1 MTTRG
6 SIEELL
12 ADAVGGPTRGL
23 SGSIRRVVLSQPE
36 RGASA
41 SSRKL
46 GVRPVVVRGR
56 PEWQFEWQRGAQA
69 VHENLDGLAA
79 QARLCEAA
87 REFRQILVRTAEGET
102 QGRRPKGP
110 EWAWSTRAVET
121 ADAVEAPVVHDAGR
135 AYLIPDG
142 TPVPFLIEIGV
153 MTPDGRVRRD
163 QYHKFRQINRFL
175 EFVRDVVPSLTETG
189 TLEVVDFGCGKS
201 SLTFATHHYLTAV
214 LGRSVNI
221 TGIDRKREV
230 VADCERLGAAL
241 GCAGL
246 SFRAGEISAYDH
258 PRPVDLAISLH
269 ACDTATDDALIAAT
283 RWGSRA
289 ILAVPCCQHELAPQ
303 LKIAGAEALLSHG
316 ILRER
321 FATLATDA
329 LRAEWLET
337 RGYSAR
343 VVEFIDTEHTPKN
356 LLIRAVRR
364 ERNDGRD
371 LARDKRYREF
381 REFLGLGET
390 YLDRHGGAAS
400 ESNS

>member
-1 MTTRG
+1 
-6 SIEELL
+6 
-12 ADAVGGPTRGL
+12 
-23 SGSIRRVVLSQPE
+23 
-36 RGASA
+36 
-41 SSRKL
+41 
-46 GVRPVVVRGR
+46 
-56 PEWQFEWQRGAQA
+56 
-69 VHENLDGLAA
+69 
-79 QARLCEAA
+79 
-87 REFRQILVRTAEGET
+87 
-102 QGRRPKGP
+102 
-110 EWAWSTRAVET
+110 
-121 ADAVEAPVVHDAGR
+121 
-135 AYLIPDG
+135 
-142 TPVPFLIEIGV
+142 

-163 QYHKFRQINRFL
+163 QYHKFRQMNRFL

-230 VADCERLGAAL
+230 VADCERMRSTL
-241 GCAGL
+241 GCEGL
-246 SFRAGEISAYDH
+246 SFRAGEIAAYDH

-303 LKIAGAEALLSHG
+303 LKMAGAEALLSHG

-329 LRAEWLET
+329 LRAEWLEN

-371 LARDKRYREF
+371 LARAKRYREF

-390 YLDRHGGAAS
+390 YLERHGRDAS
-400 ESNS
+400 DSST